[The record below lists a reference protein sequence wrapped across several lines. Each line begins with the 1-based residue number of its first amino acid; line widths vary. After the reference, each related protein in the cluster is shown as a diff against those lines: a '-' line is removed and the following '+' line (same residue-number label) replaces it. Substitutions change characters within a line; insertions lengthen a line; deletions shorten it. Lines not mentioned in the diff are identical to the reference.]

1 MQITNHV
8 IKEIDP
14 LRKKSVELTTRGKKP
29 IVPLPITDIRYDRLG
44 HWPISATQKKIV
56 AYCKMTC
63 CMKCEKCNIYLCL
76 IDGRNCFKDFH
87 SE

>member
-8 IKEIDP
+8 IEEIDP

-44 HWPISATQKKIV
+44 HWPISATQKN
-56 AYCKMTC
+56 C
-63 CMKCEKCNIYLCL
+63 CIL
-76 IDGRNCFKDFH
+76 
-87 SE
+87 

>member
-29 IVPLPITDIRYDRLG
+29 IVPLPVTDIRYDRLG
-44 HWPISATQKKIV
+44 HWPISATQKN
-56 AYCKMTC
+56 C
-63 CMKCEKCNIYLCL
+63 CIL
-76 IDGRNCFKDFH
+76 
-87 SE
+87 

>member
-1 MQITNHV
+1 MQITSHV

-44 HWPISATQKKIV
+44 HWPISATQKN
-56 AYCKMTC
+56 C
-63 CMKCEKCNIYLCL
+63 CIL
-76 IDGRNCFKDFH
+76 
-87 SE
+87 